1 MQDGYVGDI
10 GDFSKYGL
18 LRYLCGIT
26 GPPTNNPL
34 RLGVVWYLNRPTKA
48 DIKKTKSDGS
58 KIQYLNDDNAGYA
71 RYRCCDLDLYDTLR
85 HIVNSKK
92 RSVIAIHCEGVLY
105 GAQYHSQLL
114 PAPANKARRNARCG
128 RYQEDRTQWLNNGL
142 RKLADADL
150 VFLDPDNGIKA
161 DDVSPKHVSIAEL
174 RRFREKG
181 KSLVVYHHWSREY
194 RAEVQIECMARC
206 LRDNLDLDGIP
217 QAMRWRGTSGR
228 VYFIIPASQNHE
240 ERINQRLEAFR
251 ETNWMGHKGFQ
262 R

>member
-34 RLGVVWYLNRPTKA
+34 RLGVVWYLNRPTKS
-48 DIKKTKSDGS
+48 DIKKTKTDGS
-58 KIQYLNDDNAGYA
+58 KIQYLNDDNIGHE
-71 RYRCCDLDLYDTLR
+71 RYRHCDKDLYDTLR
-85 HIVNSKK
+85 RIVKSKN
-92 RSVIAIHCEGVLY
+92 RSVIAIHCERVLH

-114 PAPANKARRNARCG
+114 PPPANNVKRNPRWVH
-128 RYQEDRTQWLNNGL
+128 YQEDRTQWLINGL
-142 RKLADADL
+142 RKMADTDL
-150 VFLDPDNGIKA
+150 VFLDPDNGIRA

-194 RAEVQIECMARC
+194 KAEVQIECMARC
-206 LRDNLDLDGIP
+206 LSDNLVLDCIP
-217 QAMRWRGTSGR
+217 QVMRWQGTSGR
-228 VYFIIPASQNHE
+228 VYFIIPASQDHR
-240 ERINQRLEAFR
+240 ERINQRLESFR
-251 ETNWMGHKGFQ
+251 KTGWMGQGGFLE
-262 R
+262 